1 MVSHELRT
9 PLTAIRGSL
18 GLIAGGALGSL
29 TPAASR
35 MVDIALLSC
44 ERLTRLI
51 NEILDIERV
60 ESGVLPLDLAPHP
73 ARVLIDEAVSQLQM
87 IAEEA
92 HVPVVV
98 EQADGE
104 VYADADRVVQTLLN
118 LLGNAVKFSKPGE
131 VVRVRTERHGAFVE
145 FCVSDQGRGIPE
157 DKLDSI
163 FARFQQVD
171 SSDAREKGGSG
182 LGLAIS
188 RSIIEKLGGRIWAAN
203 NPTGGASFRFTLPVP
218 ADQEAFEPVTTQVDG
233 DRGRPARLEPTR

>member
-1 MVSHELRT
+1 M
-9 PLTAIRGSL
+9 
-18 GLIAGGALGSL
+18 
-29 TPAASR
+29 
-35 MVDIALLSC
+35 
-44 ERLTRLI
+44 
-51 NEILDIERV
+51 
-60 ESGVLPLDLAPHP
+60 
-73 ARVLIDEAVSQLQM
+73 
-87 IAEEA
+87 
-92 HVPVVV
+92 PVVV

-131 VVRVRTERHGAFVE
+131 TVRVRTERHGAFVE

-218 ADQEAFEPVTTQVDG
+218 ADQEAFEPVTTAGRRRSGPSGAARNPLGDG
-233 DRGRPARLEPTR
+233 GGHQNLPDAVISARQAIAVAFGVTTI